1 MYPKLCP
8 QPMKGEYLL
17 IGLPEQTNS
26 VYVAAKAASL
36 KIFYTYL
43 LSFL

>member
-1 MYPKLCP
+1 
-8 QPMKGEYLL
+8 MKGEYLL